1 MKKYNKQLALFIV
14 LTLIIW
20 SFAAC
25 VPQPARKPAPN
36 NNQNNNSMTQT
47 PYTAQNNQRNVG
59 NSNNT
64 NTGSQTSSLFSKLD
78 YSYATITDNINIR
91 SGPSAS
97 TPISANLSKGD
108 AVKVIG
114 KLNGWYVVNVP
125 NTNKVGCIS
134 PKYADL
140 YSAQP
145 ASTKPA
151 PTRPIPTTP
160 NTPTTPTTPTGTE
173 KSSANPTGTQKS
185 PAVPSGSPTGTNA
198 PTGTNTPTGSGT
210 LTAQGSRILQQ
221 ANAERAKVGAKPLT
235 SNTDLNK
242 LATMKSQDIVEKNY
256 FSHQSPT
263 YGSPF
268 DMMKTYGVSYMY
280 AGENLAIDSDAD
292 RAHNAWMNSEGH
304 RRNILN
310 PDFTEIGI
318 GLYPK
323 GNGSYAYTQMFIGK

>member
-1 MKKYNKQLALFIV
+1 MKKNHKQLAFIIV
-14 LTLIIW
+14 MAFIIW
-20 SFAAC
+20 SFTAC
-25 VPQPARKPAPN
+25 LPQPARKPNPN
-36 NNQNNNSMTQT
+36 NYQNNNSMTET

-59 NSNNT
+59 NGNNT
-64 NTGSQTSSLFSKLD
+64 NTDSQTSSLFSKLD
-78 YSYATITDNINIR
+78 YSYAKITDNINIR

-97 TPISANLSKGD
+97 TPIAANLKKGD

-134 PKYADL
+134 PNYAEL

-145 ASTKPA
+145 ASTTPE
-151 PTRPIPTTP
+151 PTKPIPTTTT
-160 NTPTTPTTPTGTE
+160 TPKTPTTPTGTE

-185 PAVPSGSPTGTNA
+185 PVAPSGA
-198 PTGTNTPTGSGT
+198 PTGTNTPTGTGT
-210 LTAQGSRILQQ
+210 LSSQGSRILQQ
-221 ANAERAKVGAKPLT
+221 ANAERAKVGAKPLK

-268 DMMKTYGVSYMY
+268 DMMKTYGISYMY

-292 RAHNAWMNSEGH
+292 KAHNAWMNSEGH
-304 RRNILN
+304 KKNILN

>member
-1 MKKYNKQLALFIV
+1 MKKNHKQLAFTIV
-14 LTLIIW
+14 IAFIIW
-20 SFAAC
+20 SFTAC
-25 VPQPARKPAPN
+25 LPQPARKPNPN
-36 NNQNNNSMTQT
+36 NYQNNNSMTET
-47 PYTAQNNQRNVG
+47 PYTAQDNQRNVG
-59 NSNNT
+59 NGNNT

-78 YSYATITDNINIR
+78 YSYAKITDNINIR
-91 SGPSAS
+91 SGPDAS
-97 TPISANLSKGD
+97 TPIAANLKKGD

-134 PKYADL
+134 PNYAEL

-145 ASTKPA
+145 ASTTPE
-151 PTRPIPTTP
+151 PTKPIPTTP
-160 NTPTTPTTPTGTE
+160 TAPTTPKTPTNPTGTE
-173 KSSANPTGTQKS
+173 KSPAAPSA
-185 PAVPSGSPTGTNA
+185 A
-198 PTGTNTPTGSGT
+198 PTGTNTPTGTGT
-210 LTAQGSRILQQ
+210 LSSQGSRILQQ
-221 ANAERAKVGAKPLT
+221 ANAERAKVGAKALK
-235 SNTDLNK
+235 SNTELNK
-242 LATMKSQDIVEKNY
+242 LATMKSKDIVEKNY

-292 RAHNAWMNSEGH
+292 KAHNAWMNSEGH
-304 RRNILN
+304 KKNILN